1 MLITKSVARRGKRPP
16 REDKPWRR
24 RAPQS
29 SKRMPPARRAP
40 AGTPPSPLSMA
51 RDFVLS
57 PMTTSGPAP
66 RKNEMEELMERLR
79 ENERQMQEQAKS
91 WEERLQ
97 ETKAVADAQVREL
110 SQQGIHLRGEGQ
122 AQLEEKRKTLPHL

>member
-1 MLITKSVARRGKRPP
+1 
-16 REDKPWRR
+16 
-24 RAPQS
+24 
-29 SKRMPPARRAP
+29 
-40 AGTPPSPLSMA
+40 
-51 RDFVLS
+51 
-57 PMTTSGPAP
+57 
-66 RKNEMEELMERLR
+66 MERLR

-122 AQLEEKRKTLPHL
+122 AQLRRSARHCPTCST